1 MKKKHPPRRKKKI
14 LSQRFFQ
21 DMKNIIITQVGKKF
35 KSLTAKKITTYK
47 RIDMKKKKL
56 LLLCLFLR
64 GILSKEGNKKI

>member
-1 MKKKHPPRRKKKI
+1 MKKKHPPRRKKI

-47 RIDMKKKKL
+47 RIDMKKKSYYYCVSFYVEFCQK
-56 LLLCLFLR
+56 
-64 GILSKEGNKKI
+64 KETKKI